1 MKHIPE
7 RICVGCGNKF
17 PKRDLIRVVL
27 TPDGEVTVDEKGKAP
42 GRGAYV
48 CNNQQCV
55 QTAINKKKLERS
67 LKTSVTVEIKE
78 RLVNYEG
85 K

>member
-7 RICVGCGNKF
+7 RICVGCGAKF
-17 PKRDLIRVVL
+17 PKRDLIRIVL
-27 TPDGEVTVDEKGKAP
+27 TPDGEVAIDDNGKAP

-48 CNNQQCV
+48 CDNEQCIK
-55 QTAINKKKLERS
+55 TAISKKKLERS
-67 LKTSVTVEIKE
+67 LKSSVTVEIKE
-78 RLVNYEG
+78 QLVNHER

>member
-7 RICVGCGNKF
+7 RVCVGCGSKF

-27 TPDGEVTVDEKGKAP
+27 TPGGEVAIDKTGKLP

-48 CNNQQCV
+48 CNNDQCIT
-55 QTAINKKKLERS
+55 TAINKKKLERS

-78 RLVNYEG
+78 RLGNNER

>member
-7 RICVGCGNKF
+7 RICVGCGAKF
-17 PKRDLIRVVL
+17 PKRDLIRIVL
-27 TPDGEVTVDEKGKAP
+27 TPEGEVAIDGNGKAP

-48 CNNQQCV
+48 CDNEQCIK
-55 QTAINKKKLERS
+55 TAISKKKLERS
-67 LKTSVTVEIKE
+67 LKSSVTVEIKE
-78 RLVNYEG
+78 QLVNHER

>member
-7 RICVGCGNKF
+7 RICVGCGGKF
-17 PKRDLIRVVL
+17 PKRELIRVVL
-27 TPDGEVTVDEKGKAP
+27 TPDGEVFIDKTGKMP

-48 CNNQQCV
+48 CDNNQCIT
-55 QTAINKKKLERS
+55 TAINKKKLERS

-78 RLVNYEG
+78 RLGNNER